1 MKMNLGIL
9 KLEDLVR
16 LNGPLQ
22 ILQLILQEQV
32 DEFMEEEIIDADD
45 YVDWLRWVSYA
56 DQSRQAM
63 YESTQ
68 CAKIPILLQVD
79 QIERGNL
86 DRSSTEQLTS
96 SNHHE
101 MSTRWREF
109 CQRIRVDTGLDK
121 EKQQLWK
128 VLECY

>member
-1 MKMNLGIL
+1 MNLGIL